1 MKICPTCHK
10 SYTDDGL
17 NFCLE
22 DGSVLT
28 LSHGEAPPTVM
39 MQQPPPTNPGPGIA
53 VPPRTN
59 PGGFTPQQQVQTS
72 WDPQPQYSVQP
83 KKKSSKTWLWVVGL
97 LGLGLLLCG
106 GGVVGFVALA
116 IYNAEPSGSNT
127 ASNSTTFPSNT
138 SSTRSNTANTRSNT
152 APPSDGR
159 TSLETIDFSRW
170 VQTDN
175 TYGNTDYT
183 DDELIMSAKKKGFY
197 YVLVAQRNY
206 LTENANTRLTVRNMD
221 DADSSMGYGLVFHSN
236 PTPLQQGYAF
246 LIDAKKKRYRVVRH
260 IPQDEP
266 VVIKW
271 TNSSAI
277 KDGDEEN
284 VLEVRD
290 KNGTVELY
298 INDERITSINNTYGY
313 KGGVPGVYSG
323 DGVRAAFSKL
333 EIRK

>member
-1 MKICPTCHK
+1 MKICPTCRK
-10 SYTDDGL
+10 TYTDDGL
-17 NFCLE
+17 NFCLD

-28 LSHGEAPPTVM
+28 IAQSDAPPTVM

-53 VPPRTN
+53 VPPQTN
-59 PGGFTPQQQVQTS
+59 PGGFVPQQQAQTS
-72 WDPQPQYSVQP
+72 WNPNAQYSVQP
-83 KKKSSKTWLWVVGL
+83 KKRSSKTWIWVVGL
-97 LGLGLLLCG
+97 LCLGLLLCG
-106 GGVVGFVALA
+106 GGFAGFVGLA
-116 IYNAEPSGSNT
+116 IYNAEPSNNT
-127 ASNSTTFPSNT
+127 ASNKSTFPSNT
-138 SSTRSNTANTRSNT
+138 SNTRVSNTE
-152 APPSDGR
+152 PPSDGR

-170 VQTDN
+170 VQSDD
-175 TYGNTDYT
+175 TYGNTDYEG
-183 DDELIMSAKKKGFY
+183 DELIMSAKKKGYY

-206 LTENANTRLTVRNMD
+206 TTENANTRLTVRNLD
-221 DADSSMGYGLVFHSN
+221 NTDSSMGYGLVFHSN

-246 LIDAKKKRYRVVRH
+246 LIDTKKKRYRVVRH

-271 TNSSAI
+271 TNSNAI
-277 KDGDEEN
+277 KDGSQEN

-290 KNGTVELY
+290 KNGNIELY
-298 INDERITSINNTYGY
+298 INDERITAISNTYGY

>member
-1 MKICPTCHK
+1 MKICPTCRK
-10 SYTDDGL
+10 TYTDDGL

-28 LSHGEAPPTVM
+28 LAQGEPAPTVM
-39 MQQPPPTNPGPGIA
+39 MPQPPPTNPGPGIA
-53 VPPRTN
+53 VPPTN
-59 PGGFTPQQQVQTS
+59 PGGFSQQQVQSS
-72 WDPQPQYSVQP
+72 WDRQSQYSVQP

-97 LGLGLLLCG
+97 LGIGLLLCG
-106 GGVVGFVALA
+106 GGIVGLVALA
-116 IYNAEPSGSNT
+116 IYNAEPSGGNS
-127 ASNSTTFPSNT
+127 ASNSSRFPSNI
-138 SSTRSNTANTRSNT
+138 SNSRVNS
-152 APPSDGR
+152 APPSDSR
-159 TSLETIDFSRW
+159 TKLESIDFSRW
-170 VQTDN
+170 VQEDS
-175 TYGNTDYT
+175 TYGNTDFT
-183 DDELIMSAKKKGFY
+183 GGELVMSAKKKGFY
-197 YVLVAQRNY
+197 YVLVAQKNY
-206 LTENANTRLTVRNMD
+206 TTEEANTRLTVRNLD

-266 VVIKW
+266 VIIKW
-271 TNSSAI
+271 TNSNAI
-277 KDGDEEN
+277 KDGDQEN

-290 KNGTVELY
+290 KNGNIELY
-298 INDERITSINNTYGY
+298 INDERITSISNTYGY